1 MKILVV
7 DDNKGVLFAIESM
20 LKSEGHEVKTARD
33 GGDGYAAY
41 LLFNPDLVITDIQM
55 PRQNGFELM
64 KHIRAH
70 DPAMKTVYMSG
81 DPSAYQGAL
90 EEERMRYRV
99 RFLGKPFS
107 MTELIDLLKEQRS
120 VFSIKG
126 FFTRHRKD
134 THSQSGND

>member
-1 MKILVV
+1 MKILIV
-7 DDNKGVLFAIESM
+7 DDNEGVLFSIESI
-20 LKSEGHEVKTARD
+20 LKDEGYEVKTAKD

-70 DPAMKTVYMSG
+70 DPGMKTVYMSA
-81 DPSAYQGAL
+81 DPYPYQGAL
-90 EEERMRYRV
+90 EEERVRYPI

-107 MTELIDLLKEQRS
+107 MTELIDSLREQ
-120 VFSIKG
+120 
-126 FFTRHRKD
+126 
-134 THSQSGND
+134 